1 MRFELPSSVKNRFA
15 SLSKADIAKLSDS
28 VDDKTGCML
37 LSPVQFFDVRELEE
51 SSLAKYRGV
60 VIGQDLD
67 GNAFLLLEE
76 TADRLSDAV
85 YFFNQDASTVLKCAP
100 SFDHFCDKGML
111 PKAEWKPFATASASE
126 KAPAMVSTTVLDD
139 DGFAEAKRSVDQWIE
154 DDLIIMKDETK
165 GPIQLINF
173 LVQAADSQTSPEETL
188 AEMVDLAY
196 VDEVFLDEDQIGKAL
211 QTIA

>member
-1 MRFELPSSVKNRFA
+1 MRFELPTSIKNRFA
-15 SLSKADIAKLSDS
+15 SLSKTDIAKLSDA

-37 LSPVQFFDVRELEE
+37 LSPIQFFDVRELEE
-51 SSLAKYRGV
+51 SALASYRGV

-76 TADRLSDAV
+76 SADRLSDAV

-111 PKAEWKPFATASASE
+111 PKTEWKPFASATE
-126 KAPAMVSTTVLDD
+126 KVPAMVSTTVLDD

-173 LVQAADSQTSPEETL
+173 LVQAADSHASPEDTL

-211 QTIA
+211 ETIA